1 MVYAF
6 QVRAPTVVWSFLEL
20 RKSRCPRWRV
30 CNHQFVMRVSNDDDK
45 DEIKVKQKS
54 VEEIQLI
61 YREKTKRYKFTNL

>member
-1 MVYAF
+1 
-6 QVRAPTVVWSFLEL
+6 
-20 RKSRCPRWRV
+20 
-30 CNHQFVMRVSNDDDK
+30 VSNDDDK